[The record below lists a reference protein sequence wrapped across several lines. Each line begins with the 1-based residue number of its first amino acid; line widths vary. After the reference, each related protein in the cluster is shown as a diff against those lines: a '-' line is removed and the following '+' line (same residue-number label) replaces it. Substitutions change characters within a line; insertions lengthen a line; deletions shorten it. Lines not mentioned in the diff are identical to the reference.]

1 MKIIHCADVHLGT
14 KFASK
19 FPADIAKQRQSEL
32 RTCFSEMID
41 FARQNGVQ
49 VILLSGD
56 VFDSDKPTIKDKE
69 FFYNAVRNNPE
80 IDFLYLNGNHDKEGS
95 YLQTDIPNLKTFSKT
110 GFTSYSY
117 GNIVISGIEMD
128 AANAKSF
135 YSMLELDRSKLN
147 IVMLHGDVSDS
158 RGMDKVRVADL
169 RNQGIDYLALG
180 HIHSFATGTIDDR
193 GTWAFS
199 GCLAGRGFDEC
210 GEKGF
215 VLLDVTD
222 RITAQFC
229 CSSARTIHKLPFDVT
244 GCADLYTIQQKLKQQ
259 TDALPS
265 SDILRVELS
274 GDLESDIDLSENDV
288 ISALSRFYFVNVKN
302 NTSVRIDPSAYAADT
317 SLIGEFVRGV
327 SANADYDAYRKNK
340 LIALGLK
347 LLSGRE
353 VE

>member
-19 FPADIAKQRQSEL
+19 YPADIAKQRQSEL
-32 RTCFSEMID
+32 RTAFSSMID
-41 FARQNGVQ
+41 FASQNDVRL
-49 VILLSGD
+49 ILLSGD
-56 VFDSDKPTIKDKE
+56 VFDSDKPTIKDKD

-110 GFTSYSY
+110 NFTSYTY
-117 GNIVISGIEMD
+117 ENIVISGIEMD
-128 AANAKSF
+128 TTNAQSF
-135 YSMLELDRSKLN
+135 YSMLELDQSKLN

-158 RGMDKVRVADL
+158 KGMDKVRIADL
-169 RNQGIDYLALG
+169 RNKGIDYLALG
-180 HIHSFATGTIDDR
+180 HIHSFASGRIDDR
-193 GTWAFS
+193 GMWAFS

-215 VLLDVTD
+215 IMLDVAD
-222 RITAQFC
+222 RISAQFC
-229 CSSARTIHKLPFDVT
+229 RSAARTIHKVDIDVSDC
-244 GCADLYTIQQKLKQQ
+244 GDLYTIQQKLKQQ
-259 TDALPS
+259 TNDLS
-265 SDILRVELS
+265 GDDILRVELT
-274 GDLESDIDLSENDV
+274 GDLAPDIDLTDNDV

-302 NTSVRIDPSAYAADT
+302 NTSVRIDPSAFDSDT

-327 SANADYDAYRKNK
+327 SANADYDAYRKNM

>member
-19 FPADIAKQRQSEL
+19 YPGDIAKQRQSEL
-32 RTCFSEMID
+32 RTCFSAMID
-41 FARQNGVQ
+41 TARQNGVQ
-49 VILLSGD
+49 IILLSGD

-69 FFYNAVRNNPE
+69 FFYNAVRCNPD

-95 YLQTDIPNLKTFSKT
+95 YMQTDIPNLKTFSKK
-110 GFTSYSY
+110 GFTSYAY
-117 GNIVISGIEMD
+117 DNIVISGIEMD
-128 AANAKSF
+128 SANAQSF
-135 YSMLELDRSKLN
+135 YSMLELDKSKCN

-158 RGMDKVRVADL
+158 KGIDKIRIADL
-169 RNQGIDYLALG
+169 RGKGIDYLALG
-180 HIHSFATGTIDDR
+180 HIHSFASGRIDDR
-193 GTWAFS
+193 GSWAFP

-215 VLLDVTD
+215 ILLDVSD
-222 RITAQFC
+222 SISAQFC
-229 CSSARTIHKLPFDVT
+229 HSSARTIHKLPFDVT
-244 GCADLYTIQQKLKQQ
+244 GLADLYSIQQKLKEQ

-265 SDILRVELS
+265 GDILRIELS
-274 GDLESDIDLSENDV
+274 GDLAPQIDLSENDV

-302 NTSVRIDPSAYAADT
+302 NTSVRIDAGAFETDT

-327 SANADYDAYRKNK
+327 SANPNYDDDRKNA
-340 LIALGLK
+340 LITLGLK